1 MVRAC
6 VVTLGLA
13 AALTLAAPARAEPA
27 WVIAVG
33 NNIGLPGEAPLAY
46 AERDA
51 VELATVLQKHGDV
64 PASNAVVV
72 LGKGALTVKA
82 IIALTAE
89 RIRVTSPEALVIVYY
104 SGHADA
110 RGLHLDGDVLPFV
123 ELERLVANLPAKL
136 KVLVVDACRSGGV
149 TRVKGVRA
157 TREFAIESDDG
168 LAARGLAVITS
179 SAAGEDSY
187 ESERLRASFFSHH
200 FITGL
205 RGAAD
210 ADGDL
215 RVALDEA
222 YRYTY
227 EQTLKSSGQTRALQH
242 PTFRFDVRGRGEVIL
257 TRLEDDARSA
267 RLVLPEPGTY
277 MIVEGSPAGPVV
289 AEAVATRPGTR
300 VLLAARRYFVQA
312 RHPTHY
318 LEYDVKLKA
327 GEDLSLSA
335 VSGRRVDYARL
346 VRKGGGERSAI
357 HSLRVYGGARGE
369 AFVDHGVTPQVGLG
383 WGVDLSELSLGLRA
397 RLAPPTALG
406 GASPDGLEKT
416 HMELGLGLTAQRFF
430 DLPGVSLGVGLS
442 VEGAWIHQGFSRAT
456 STLPA
461 SEDRDGFALSFGLL
475 ASVQVPLAA
484 GLQLELDGGPLAMV
498 HRATV
503 ISEGAPRGEETRSTV
518 TWLVTGGLAWAF

>member
-1 MVRAC
+1 LCLPAI
-6 VVTLGLA
+6 
-13 AALTLAAPARAEPA
+13 ARAEPA
-27 WVIAVG
+27 WVVAIG
-33 NNIGLPGEAPLAY
+33 NNIGLPDDTPLAY

-64 PASNAVVV
+64 PASNAIVV
-72 LGKGALTVKA
+72 LGKDALTVKA
-82 IIALTAE
+82 ILALTAE
-89 RIRVTSPEALVIVYY
+89 RVRMTAPEALVMVYY

-110 RGLHLDGDVLPFV
+110 RGLHLDGEVLPFA
-123 ELERLVANLPAKL
+123 ELEGIVSKLPAKL

-157 TREFAIESDDG
+157 APEFAIESADG

-200 FITGL
+200 FVTGL

-257 TRLEDDARSA
+257 TRLADDARSA
-267 RLVLPEPGTY
+267 RLILPEPGTY
-277 MIVEGSPAGPVV
+277 MIVEGTPTGPVV
-289 AEAVATRPGTR
+289 AEAVATRAGTR
-300 VLLAARRYFVQA
+300 VLLPARRYFVQA
-312 RHPTHY
+312 RYPTHY
-318 LEYDVKLKA
+318 LEYDVKLAA
-327 GEDLSLSA
+327 GQDLSLSTLGA
-335 VSGRRVDYARL
+335 RRVDYARL
-346 VRKGGGERSAI
+346 VRKGGAEVGAV
-357 HSLRVYGGARGE
+357 HTLRLHGGARGE
-369 AFVDHGVTPQVGLG
+369 ALVGQGVTPQLALG

-397 RLAPPTALG
+397 RLTPPAALG
-406 GASPDGLEKT
+406 GASPDGLERT

-430 DLPGVSLGVGLS
+430 DLPGVSLGLGLS
-442 VEGAWIHQGFSRAT
+442 LEGAWIHQTFERA
-456 STLPA
+456 SATLPA
-461 SEDRDGFALSFGLL
+461 AAARDGFALSFGLL
-475 ASVQVPLAA
+475 ASVQIPIVG
-484 GLQLELDGGPLAMV
+484 GLQLELDGGPIAIV

-503 ISEGAPRGEETRSTV
+503 LSDGAPRGEETRSTV
-518 TWLVTGGLAWAF
+518 TWLVTGGVAWAF